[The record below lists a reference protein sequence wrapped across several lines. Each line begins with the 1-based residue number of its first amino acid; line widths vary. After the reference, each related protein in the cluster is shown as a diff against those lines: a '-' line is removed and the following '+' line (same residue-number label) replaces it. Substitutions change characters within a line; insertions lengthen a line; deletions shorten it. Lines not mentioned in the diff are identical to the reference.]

1 MVSVFAFLLGSVATA
16 SFHRKFG
23 GRKRWVLAAS
33 FTLQAIFIA
42 IAGVLVYRGN
52 SSGSPGSELTLFRT
66 TRLPAD
72 PGFPWTD
79 LIPIALLAFQAA
91 GKIIASRVLEFGG
104 LPSIV
109 LTALFADLVSDPSF
123 FNAGLLGNAQ
133 RNRRLGGAAFYFM
146 GAVVGGVAAKYS
158 EKVGFS
164 GGLFIAAALQMATV
178 AAWLMWRRE
187 KQEDGE
193 GD

>member
-1 MVSVFAFLLGSVATA
+1 VATA
-16 SFHRKFG
+16 SFHRRFG
-23 GRKRWVLAAS
+23 EHKRWVLAAS
-33 FTLQAIFIA
+33 FALQAIFIV

-52 SSGSPGSELTLFRT
+52 SSGFPGSELTPSRT
-66 TRLPAD
+66 TTLSAD

-79 LIPIALLAFQAA
+79 LIPISLLAFQAA
-91 GKIIASRVLEFGG
+91 GKIIASRVLGLGG

-123 FNAGLLGNAQ
+123 FSAGLLGNAQ
-133 RNRRLGGAAFYFM
+133 RNRRLGGATFYFV

-164 GGLFIAAALQMATV
+164 GGLFIAAGFQMATV

-187 KQEDGE
+187 KREDGE